1 MCFSLRKNIFDYKD
15 INCFSFFNNSNIFFM
30 INAYSDDH
38 KSALKYLKNTETNLY
53 NTLVMV
59 GDFNIRDKN

>member
-1 MCFSLRKNIFDYKD
+1 
-15 INCFSFFNNSNIFFM
+15 M
-30 INAYSDDH
+30 INAYSDNH